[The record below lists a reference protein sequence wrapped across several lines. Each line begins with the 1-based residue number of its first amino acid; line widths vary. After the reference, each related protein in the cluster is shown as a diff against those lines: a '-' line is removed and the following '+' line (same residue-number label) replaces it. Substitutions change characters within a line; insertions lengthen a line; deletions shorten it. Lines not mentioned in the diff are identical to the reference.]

1 MKNERDF
8 VIAIKNCDTFKKFEK
23 FKQGI
28 ILKRANIIKL
38 YDKYQQAY
46 RYGIEYL
53 KQDPNILQS
62 DVKLINDVL
71 CTHETNICATGAQT
85 TKTK

>member
-1 MKNERDF
+1 MKKKKNMKNERDF

-53 KQDPNILQS
+53 KQNPNILQS

-71 CTHETNICATGAQT
+71 CN
-85 TKTK
+85 

>member
-38 YDKYQQAY
+38 YDKYQKAY
-46 RYGIEYL
+46 SYGIE
-53 KQDPNILQS
+53 
-62 DVKLINDVL
+62 
-71 CTHETNICATGAQT
+71 
-85 TKTK
+85 

>member
-8 VIAIKNCDTFKKFEK
+8 IIAIKNCDTFKKFE
-23 FKQGI
+23 
-28 ILKRANIIKL
+28 
-38 YDKYQQAY
+38 KYQQAY

-53 KQDPNILQS
+53 KQNPKILQS

-71 CTHETNICATGAQT
+71 CN
-85 TKTK
+85 

>member
-28 ILKRANIIKL
+28 TLKRDNIIKL

-46 RYGIEYL
+46 RYGIDYL
-53 KQDPNILQS
+53 KQNPNKI
-62 DVKLINDVL
+62 
-71 CTHETNICATGAQT
+71 QT
-85 TKTK
+85 YYKAMLN

>member
-8 VIAIKNCDTFKKFEK
+8 VIAIKNCDTFKKFER

-28 ILKRANIIKL
+28 ILKRANVIVV
-38 YDKYQQAY
+38 YDKYQQAF
-46 RYGIEYL
+46 RHGIDYL
-53 KQDPNILQS
+53 KQNPNILAS

-71 CTHETNICATGAQT
+71 CN
-85 TKTK
+85 

>member
-8 VIAIKNCDTFKKFEK
+8 VIAQKIAIHYRNWKSL
-23 FKQGI
+23 KQGI

-46 RYGIEYL
+46 SYGIDYL
-53 KQDPNILQS
+53 KQNPNILQS

-71 CTHETNICATGAQT
+71 CTHETNICATGEQT

>member
-8 VIAIKNCDTFKKFEK
+8 VIAIKNCDTFKRFEK

-38 YDKYQQAY
+38 YDKYQQSY
-46 RYGIEYL
+46 RYGIEHL
-53 KQDPNILQS
+53 KQNPNIL
-62 DVKLINDVL
+62 
-71 CTHETNICATGAQT
+71 
-85 TKTK
+85 

>member
-28 ILKRANIIKL
+28 ILKRDNIIKL
-38 YDKYQQAY
+38 YDKYQQATVTASTTLNK
-46 RYGIEYL
+46 I
-53 KQDPNILQS
+53 
-62 DVKLINDVL
+62 
-71 CTHETNICATGAQT
+71 QT
-85 TKTK
+85 SYKAMLN